1 MKNLDLMQF
10 VYDQANKASEAWF
23 RQQSQNP
30 YASIYLYFRTGELG
44 AFSEAPAGWTLGS
57 GERLSPA
64 LTRQQVAAKIHT
76 IAQRLPFLPETLNES
91 KNQ

>member
-1 MKNLDLMQF
+1 MRHKDSIQF
-10 VYDQANKASEAWF
+10 VYDQANKASESWF

-30 YASIYLYFRTGELG
+30 YAAIYLYYKTGELG
-44 AFSEAPAGWTLGS
+44 AFSEAPAGWILGS

-76 IAQRLPFLPETLNES
+76 IAQRLPFLPTAE
-91 KNQ
+91 